1 MTGADLR
8 SWATRPIGPLAPLG
22 WLLALIAVV
31 VVFSVV
37 ANGLGFRWDPFN
49 VAERRAERAESR
61 AVAAEDNAAA
71 RTLESEGRADQLE
84 RVETVHRQ
92 IIEVQ
97 TVTAEAVAAARS
109 APDADTPLD
118 PDRAARLR
126 GHDRELCGLA
136 PALGGCTATPAAADD
151 RG

>member
-1 MTGADLR
+1 MSAAGLR
-8 SWATRPIGPLAPLG
+8 GWVTKPIGPLAPFG
-22 WLLALIAVV
+22 WLLVAIIAVV
-31 VVFSVV
+31 LFVVL

-49 VAERRAERAESR
+49 LAGRRAERAENR

-71 RTLESEGRADQLE
+71 RTLESEGQAAQLQ

-97 TVTAEAVAAARS
+97 NVTADAVTAARS
-109 APDADTPLD
+109 APDAETPLD
-118 PDRAARLR
+118 PARADRLR

-136 PALGGCTATPAAADD
+136 PALGGCAAAPVDPD
-151 RG
+151 GGG